1 MVVVDDDA
9 MVRTWVRESLLG
21 TPFEVVG
28 DAASADAA
36 ERLVERRRP
45 EIVLLDFRLGE
56 TAAVD
61 LLRRLRRGGFDA
73 LVLLFTA
80 SPVVGLNELALE
92 SGAQG
97 CLIKTGSA
105 DELVT
110 ALGRVAGGELVKDPR
125 NPPAAA
131 GPRLTSRERE
141 VLRLIAAGKTNREIA
156 EEIHLSVSSVKT
168 LQARAAGKLGTSRR
182 TETVIAAKT
191 RGWL

>member
-1 MVVVDDDA
+1 MH
-9 MVRTWVRESLLG
+9 G

-61 LLRRLRRGGFDA
+61 LLRRLRRGGFDG

-97 CLIKTGSA
+97 CLVKTGSA